1 VVKAQIEQGCRH
13 DTNEYPLN
21 GARKSSESPEWHA
34 MEPTEAFVAL
44 NSSGQR
50 GLSEGEAASRL
61 SVRGPN
67 EIQKVKKEA
76 SWKLLLDQFK
86 ETLILILIAAAL
98 VSILIGEAIDS
109 AVILVI
115 VFASAGLGFY
125 QEYRAEQS
133 LALLKKLAAPS
144 ATVIRE
150 GLEKVVPARELV
162 PGDLIILD
170 PGDKVPADARIV
182 DQMNL
187 RIDEAVLTGE
197 SVPVEKSVELVEP
210 ETPLQERIN
219 IAFSGTVVTYGR
231 GRAVVFATGM
241 ETEFGKIARLIQT
254 DELTQTPLEKRMD
267 ELGNW
272 MIKVLLVTVV
282 LISVLG
288 ILRGHALLEMFLWG
302 VSLAV
307 AAVPEAL
314 PAVVTGA
321 LAIGVYRMARRKA
334 IVRHLPATETLGSTT
349 VICSDKTGT
358 LTKGEMTVKRV
369 YAQGNVYEVTGVG
382 YEPRG
387 EFNPP
392 LTDLKQD
399 PVRFTCL
406 CGALCNDAKLTDQT
420 GSWKV
425 IGDPTEGALIVAAA
439 KAHINVDAARQ
450 DYPRVAEVPFTS
462 ERKIMTT
469 VHKTKNSQYLLASKG
484 AVEVVIRKCGR
495 LQHETSSEIL
505 DQGSRQRIL
514 RANDNLASE
523 GFRVLAVGYRLLG
536 RMPGDLDEGIEQDMT
551 FLGLVGMIDPPRE
564 EATEAVKLCEKA
576 GVRVVMITGD
586 HKLTAAWVAKELG
599 IMKKDDM
606 ALTGAELDR
615 LSDAEFA
622 NIVDRVSV
630 YSRTSPEHKTRIVE
644 ALKSKGNVVAM
655 TGDGIN
661 DAPALKK
668 SDIGVAMGITGTDV
682 TKDASDMILA
692 DDNFAT
698 IVAAVYEG
706 RGIFENIRKYLTYL
720 LSANIGEILV
730 MAVAGLIALPLP
742 LLAKHLLFVNL
753 ATDGLPAL
761 ALGTDPPDPLL
772 MEKPPRDPD
781 ESIFATV
788 HRWLAGIAILLLAAA
803 SVAFLYALVSYGW
816 TFSNHVALAE
826 LKARSM
832 VFATIIFF
840 EIFFAFSCRSFSR
853 TFFSTGP
860 LGNKP
865 LIAVVLGQALLMP
878 FIFQVPILAN
888 LFSVTA
894 LNLEEW
900 LIVAGLGSLGFILS
914 ELAKSV
920 SGEKRSSGFQ
930 KPDGSVTEAT

>member
-1 VVKAQIEQGCRH
+1 
-13 DTNEYPLN
+13 LN
-21 GARKSSESPEWHA
+21 GTQESSQSPKWYAIESA
-34 MEPTEAFVAL
+34 EAVAAL
-44 NSSGQR
+44 NSNVQR
-50 GLSEGEAASRL
+50 GLSDAEAASRL
-61 SVRGPN
+61 SVHGPN
-67 EIQKVKKEA
+67 EIQEAKKEPL
-76 SWKLLLDQFK
+76 WKLLLDQFK

-115 VFASAGLGFY
+115 VLASAGLGFY

-144 ATVIRE
+144 AMVIRDGQE
-150 GLEKVVPARELV
+150 RVVPTRELV

-170 PGDKVPADARIV
+170 PGDKVPADARIT

-187 RIDEAVLTGE
+187 QIDEAVLTGE
-197 SVPVEKSVELVEP
+197 SVPVEKSVGSVEP
-210 ETPLQERIN
+210 ETSLQERIN

-231 GRAVVFATGM
+231 GKAVVFATGM

-254 DELTQTPLEKRMD
+254 DEQMQTPLEKRMD

-272 MIKVLLVTVV
+272 MIKVLIVTVT

-358 LTKGEMTVKRV
+358 LTKGEMTVRRV
-369 YAQGNVYEVTGVG
+369 YAEGSVYEVTGVG

-387 EFNPP
+387 DFKPS
-392 LTDLKQD
+392 LTDLEDD
-399 PVRFTCL
+399 PVRSTCL
-406 CGALCNDAKLTDQT
+406 CAALCNDAKLTGQS

-425 IGDPTEGALIVAAA
+425 IGDPTEGALIVAAV
-439 KAHINVDAARQ
+439 KAHIDVDAARQ
-450 DYPRVAEVPFTS
+450 NYPRVAEIPFTS
-462 ERKIMTT
+462 ERKMMTT
-469 VHKTKNSQYLLASKG
+469 IHKTSDGQYLLATKG
-484 AVEVVIRKCGR
+484 AVEVVIEKCSR
-495 LQHETSSEIL
+495 LQQHPTSVVL
-505 DQGSRQRIL
+505 DQDSKQKVL

-523 GFRVLAVGYRLLG
+523 GFRVLAVGCKLVDRV
-536 RMPGDLDEGIEQDMT
+536 PDELDEAIERDMT
-551 FLGLVGMIDPPRE
+551 FLGLLGMIDPPRE

-599 IMKKDDM
+599 IMKEGDV
-606 ALTGAELDR
+606 ALTGSELDK
-615 LSDAEFA
+615 LSDEEFA

-644 ALKSKGNVVAM
+644 ALKNRGNVVAM

-720 LSANIGEILV
+720 LSANIGEILI

-772 MEKPPRDPD
+772 MEKPPRNPN

-803 SVAFLYALVSYGW
+803 SVAFVYGLLSYGW
-816 TFSNHVALAE
+816 TFTNHVALAE

-832 VFATIIFF
+832 VFATVIFF

-860 LGNKP
+860 LGNRS
-865 LIAVVLGQALLMP
+865 LVVVVLGQAVLMP
-878 FIFQVPILAN
+878 FIFQVPILAD

-900 LIVAGLGSLGFILS
+900 LIVAGLGSLGFIMS
-914 ELAKSV
+914 ELAKVV
-920 SGEKRSSGFQ
+920 SRKKR
-930 KPDGSVTEAT
+930 

>member
-1 VVKAQIEQGCRH
+1 MAVKAQIEQTCRH
-13 DTNEYPLN
+13 GANEYPLS
-21 GARKSSESPEWHA
+21 GTQDASQEPQWHA
-34 MEPTEAFVAL
+34 MEPAEAIAAL
-44 NSSGQR
+44 HVSVPR
-50 GLSEGEAASRL
+50 GLSDEEATSRL
-61 SVRGPN
+61 SVHGPN
-67 EIQKVKKEA
+67 EIQEAKKEA
-76 SWKLLLDQFK
+76 AWKLLLDQFK
-86 ETLILILIAAAL
+86 ETLILILIAAAV

-133 LALLKKLAAPS
+133 LALLKKLAAPA
-144 ATVIRE
+144 ATVIRDWQ
-150 GLEKVVPARELV
+150 EKVVPARELV
-162 PGDLIILD
+162 PGDLIMLD

-182 DQMNL
+182 DQINL
-187 RIDEAVLTGE
+187 QIDEAMLTGE
-197 SVPVEKSVELVEP
+197 SVPVEKSVEVLQVEV
-210 ETPLQERIN
+210 PLQERDN

-231 GRAVVFATGM
+231 GKAVVFATGM
-241 ETEFGKIARLIQT
+241 GTEFGKIARMIQT
-254 DELTQTPLEKRMD
+254 DEQPQTPLEKRMD

-272 MIKVLLVTVV
+272 MIKVLLATVALV
-282 LISVLG
+282 SVLG
-288 ILRGHALLEMFLWG
+288 ILRGHELLEMFLWG

-349 VICSDKTGT
+349 IICSDKTGT

-369 YAQGNVYEVTGVG
+369 YAEGNVYEVTGVG

-387 EFNPP
+387 DFKPS
-392 LTDLKQD
+392 LTDVEQD
-399 PVRFTCL
+399 PVKFTCL
-406 CGALCNDAKLTDQT
+406 CGVLCNDAKLTNQN
-420 GSWKV
+420 GSWKI
-425 IGDPTEGALIVAAA
+425 IGDPTEGALVVAAA
-439 KAHINVDAARQ
+439 KAHIDVDAARQ

-462 ERKIMTT
+462 ERKMMST
-469 VHKTKNSQYLLASKG
+469 VHKTKEGQYLLAAKG
-484 AVEVVIRKCGR
+484 AAEVVIEKCSK
-495 LQHETSSEIL
+495 LQHQSSSVVL
-505 DQGSRQRIL
+505 DQDSRQKAL
-514 RANDNLASE
+514 HANDSFAAE
-523 GFRVLAVGYRLLG
+523 GFRVLAVGYRLLDEL
-536 RMPGDLDEGIEQDMT
+536 PDEVDEGIEREMT
-551 FLGLVGMIDPPRE
+551 FLGLLGMIDPPRE
-564 EATEAVKLCEKA
+564 EATEAVKLCKKA
-576 GVRVVMITGD
+576 GVCVVMITGD
-586 HKLTAAWVAKELG
+586 HKLTATWVAKELG
-599 IMKKDDM
+599 ILKEGDL
-606 ALTGAELDR
+606 AFTGSELDR
-615 LSDAEFA
+615 LGDEEFA
-622 NIVDRVSV
+622 SIVDKISV
-630 YSRTSPEHKTRIVE
+630 YSRTAPEHKSRIVE
-644 ALKSKGNVVAM
+644 ALKKRGNVVAM

-720 LSANIGEILV
+720 LSANIGEILI

-761 ALGTDPPDPLL
+761 ALGTDPPDPLV
-772 MEKPPRDPD
+772 MEKPPRDPA

-788 HRWLAGIAILLLAAA
+788 HRWLAGIALLLLGAA
-803 SVAFLYALVSYGW
+803 SVAFIYGLVSYGW
-816 TFSNHVALAE
+816 TFANPVAIAE

-832 VFATIIFF
+832 VFATIVYF

-853 TFFSTGP
+853 TFLATDP
-860 LGNKP
+860 LGNKS
-865 LIAVVLGQALLMP
+865 LLAAVLGQAVLIP
-878 FIFQVPILAN
+878 FIFQIPLLAN

-894 LNLEEW
+894 LKSTEW
-900 LIVAGLGSLGFILS
+900 LIVVGLGSLGFILS
-914 ELAKSV
+914 ELAKV
-920 SGEKRSSGFQ
+920 VFREKQ
-930 KPDGSVTEAT
+930 